1 MYENTQE
8 TAKKNNPIMVEIFWC
23 FWLRWHILKFDWSSR
38 FFFFPKWQALSH
50 VSSSIINSRGCTCY
64 PHCPII
70 FSRVPCYHKTINSIK
85 HRQLQLVL
93 TNTLLQLL
101 NYVIIGNIKKW
112 QRTKRWRNRNSCHT
126 GLAFVLRDD
135 KEPTVFSLAGP
146 GVLRPWQTHHNLA
159 LKAWAISSK

>member
-8 TAKKNNPIMVEIFWC
+8 TAKKIIPLWLKYSDAFGWDDIFWS
-23 FWLRWHILKFDWSSR
+23 LIGAHV
-38 FFFFPKWQALSH
+38 FFFPKWQALSH